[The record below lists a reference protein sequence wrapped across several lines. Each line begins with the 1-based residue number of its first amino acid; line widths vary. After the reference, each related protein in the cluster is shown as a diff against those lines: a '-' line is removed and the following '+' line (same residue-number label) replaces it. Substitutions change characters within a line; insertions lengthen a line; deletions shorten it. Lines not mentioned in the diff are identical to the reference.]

1 MKRSPSL
8 PAFDERII
16 RDTELDVE
24 WIMELRYS
32 GFSFSVLSHGWFI
45 DVKDYKFVSVY
56 PANPQGVPSQA
67 SAVFPSVRSGG
78 SAAQACSDDSAVHSE
93 EVQGKAR
100 ISDVSEAEEE
110 VVLFVPT
117 VCCEIGINKREAQLR

>member
-45 DVKDYKFVSVY
+45 DVKDYKFVSV
-56 PANPQGVPSQA
+56 
-67 SAVFPSVRSGG
+67 
-78 SAAQACSDDSAVHSE
+78 
-93 EVQGKAR
+93 
-100 ISDVSEAEEE
+100 
-110 VVLFVPT
+110 
-117 VCCEIGINKREAQLR
+117 AQLTRRDSLREQARSSRLYGAVGVSPKLVRTIRQSIPRKYKGKRVLATCPKLKKK

>member
-1 MKRSPSL
+1 MICSILFVKRSPSL

-45 DVKDYKFVSVY
+45 DVKDYKFVSVARLIRRDSLRKQARSSRLY
-56 PANPQGVPSQA
+56 GAVGVSPKL
-67 SAVFPSVRSGG
+67 VRTIRQSIPRKYK
-78 SAAQACSDDSAVHSE
+78 
-93 EVQGKAR
+93 GKR
-100 ISDVSEAEEE
+100 
-110 VVLFVPT
+110 VLATCP
-117 VCCEIGINKREAQLR
+117 KLKKK